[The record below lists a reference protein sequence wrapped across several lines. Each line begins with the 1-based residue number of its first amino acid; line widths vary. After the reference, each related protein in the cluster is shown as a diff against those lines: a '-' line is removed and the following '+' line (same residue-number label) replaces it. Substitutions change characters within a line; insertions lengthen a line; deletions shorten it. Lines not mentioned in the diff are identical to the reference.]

1 MLVPQLSGKK
11 SLTEI
16 EMTKRITINLLTI
29 AIAVVV
35 VFGLSLSAQAQDG
48 EALFKSKCA
57 GCHSADGTGSSM
69 GKKMGAHDFTS
80 AEVQKMSDSEL
91 SDIITNGKN
100 KMPKYASL
108 KPEEVKGLVAY
119 IRTLKK

>member
-1 MLVPQLSGKK
+1 MMKKVTVRMLALLAALACVLVVP
-11 SLTEI
+11 
-16 EMTKRITINLLTI
+16 
-29 AIAVVV
+29 
-35 VFGLSLSAQAQDG
+35 LSAQDSAS
-48 EALFKSKCA
+48 LFKSKCA
-57 GCHSADGTGSSM
+57 GCHGADGTGSAT

-80 AEVQKMSDSEL
+80 ADVQKMSDAEL